1 MLLNRLTN
9 SRELPNDG
17 LGLDNAYIKATRVK
31 VELLG
36 ECMVGTRDLALLEQP
51 VRDSIRWVVT
61 IVFHFGVPTL
71 IRALICP
78 GTSQGRPGF

>member
-51 VRDSIRWVVT
+51 VGDSIR
-61 IVFHFGVPTL
+61 
-71 IRALICP
+71 
-78 GTSQGRPGF
+78 